1 MQIRKS
7 WFFLTTFAVMAMLS
21 ASCFTAAAADTP
33 PTDNNAQLQGQE
45 SDPLEPFNSAM
56 FTFNLKLD
64 DYVLH
69 PVASGY
75 AKVLPT
81 PAREAIG
88 RAIDNV
94 SVLPRFANN
103 LFQLR
108 IPQAGSEVARFGIN
122 TSVGLLGFFDPAG
135 NWLGLKEHPDDFG
148 LTLRYYGAP
157 TGPYLMLPILGP
169 STVGDTLGRAAD
181 GAMDPLSYFVPWYIS
196 LAARGGEAALS
207 AVN

>member
-108 IPQAGSEVARFGIN
+108 IPQAGSEVAHAAASCQVRA
-122 TSVGLLGFFDPAG
+122 VAG
-135 NWLGLKEHPDDFG
+135 Q
-148 LTLRYYGAP
+148 
-157 TGPYLMLPILGP
+157 M
-169 STVGDTLGRAAD
+169 
-181 GAMDPLSYFVPWYIS
+181 PLVV
-196 LAARGGEAALS
+196 AKTA
-207 AVN
+207 